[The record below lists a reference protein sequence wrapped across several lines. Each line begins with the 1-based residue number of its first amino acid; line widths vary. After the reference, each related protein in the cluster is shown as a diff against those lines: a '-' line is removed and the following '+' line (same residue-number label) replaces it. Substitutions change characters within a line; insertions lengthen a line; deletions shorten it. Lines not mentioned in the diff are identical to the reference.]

1 MTVTPAT
8 LTEKQQETVDFYQDY
23 NVPAQW
29 FVGEQR
35 PETGE
40 VEVIALGDKFCW
52 SFIIEPNGE
61 YASSEARLGEFSTGV
76 EI

>member
-1 MTVTPAT
+1 MAVQPAT
-8 LTEKQQETVDFYQDY
+8 LTAKQQETVDFWQGY

-29 FVGEQR
+29 FVGELR

-40 VEVIALGDKFCW
+40 VEVIALGDGFCW
-52 SFIIEPNGE
+52 AFLIEPNGE
-61 YASSEARLGEFSTGV
+61 FASSEAKLGEFETGV